1 MAADY
6 GQLSE
11 NLRQFYNF
19 ADKTV
24 LYVGAGGK
32 QLLNVSAGFK
42 KLIAIDRDP
51 ASLSSLRTSA
61 TAGSVPGPLELIA
74 CCFENVEQAGDVVY
88 FEFCLHEMPDPG
100 LALAHARELAPDI
113 VVFDHCPES
122 DWSFYAAEE
131 DAVRRSH
138 EAMERLGIR
147 RRQAFRAEQRFRYY
161 AELLAKVTPQGLL
174 AAQRARRFVGATD
187 IVIPMN
193 YQLVLL

>member
-6 GQLSE
+6 GQLAE
-11 NLRQFYNF
+11 NLRHFYNF
-19 ADKTV
+19 ADRTV
-24 LYVGAGGK
+24 LYVGAGGR
-32 QLLNVSAGFK
+32 QLLSPSIGFK

-51 ASLSSLRTSA
+51 ASLSTLRTSVA
-61 TAGSVPGPLELIA
+61 VGARPGPLELIA
-74 CCFENVEQAGDVVY
+74 SCFEDVEHVGDVVY
-88 FEFCLHEMPDPG
+88 FEFCLHEMSDPG

-138 EAMERLGIR
+138 EAMERFGIR
-147 RRQAFRAEQRFRYY
+147 RRQTFRAEQRFRYY
-161 AELLAKVTPQGLL
+161 AELLAKVTSQGSL

>member
-6 GQLSE
+6 GQLTE
-11 NLRQFYNF
+11 NLRAFYNF

-24 LYVGAGGK
+24 LYVGAGGR
-32 QLLNVSAGFK
+32 QLLDAAAGFK

-51 ASLSSLRTSA
+51 ASLSSLRASLA
-61 TAGSVPGPLELIA
+61 TGSMPGPLELIA
-74 CCFENVEQAGDVVY
+74 SCFENVEHAADVVY

-100 LALAHARELAPDI
+100 FALAHARELAPDI
-113 VVFDHCPES
+113 VVFDHSPGS

-131 DAVRRSH
+131 DQVRRSNDV
-138 EAMERLGIR
+138 MERFGVR
-147 RRQAFRAEQRFRYY
+147 RRQTFRAEQRFRYY
-161 AELLAKVTPQGLL
+161 AELLAKVTAQGSV